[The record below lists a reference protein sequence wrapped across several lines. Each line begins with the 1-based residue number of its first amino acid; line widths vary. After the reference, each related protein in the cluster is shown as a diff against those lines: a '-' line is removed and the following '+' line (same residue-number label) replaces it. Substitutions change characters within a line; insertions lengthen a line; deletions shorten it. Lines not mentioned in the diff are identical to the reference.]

1 MINKRIPD
9 VRGEVLKKAREAK
22 GLTVSELATKVCFS
36 VKQIEQLEN
45 GEKSHFYSLAIKA
58 NAAKRVADELG
69 VSYEDVF
76 DFGSDL
82 IEAAKVNQESP
93 KEAAISPS
101 PVEVQANSS
110 ESVEK
115 KESQKKSS
123 QPKRVAPKKTA
134 DQKVEQLERFDE
146 TPKPILKKNRTLY
159 YFGTAAMVAGIG
171 IVTLNMNQPQPV
183 KSAEIAKLP
192 SESIAAE
199 SKKEEVVS
207 PAPTA
212 NIPALAA
219 SEGMNACPAEDA
231 SPKSYRM
238 ASASKPGNMVYVQS
252 RSTQIICVKD
262 ASGKLEKKSLE
273 SGGSHSFYGKAPFVV
288 MTSGLGQTDLFFQ
301 GNKVKIDNPNAKS
314 ITLEEVAF

>member
-1 MINKRIPD
+1 MNKRVPD

-22 GLTVSELATKVCFS
+22 GLTVSELASKVCFS
-36 VKQIEQLEN
+36 TKQIEQLEN

-69 VSYEDVF
+69 ISQEDVF
-76 DFGSDL
+76 DFGPDL
-82 IEAAKVNQESP
+82 IEAAKVRQETA
-93 KEAAISPS
+93 KEVASPS
-101 PVEVQANSS
+101 SPLEAQSNSS
-110 ESVEK
+110 EPVK
-115 KESQKKSS
+115 KEESQKKTS
-123 QPKRVAPKKTA
+123 QPKRTTPKKTA

-146 TPKPILKKNRTLY
+146 TPKPIIKKNRTLI
-159 YFGTAAMVAGIG
+159 YFGSAAIAAAIG

-183 KSAEIAKLP
+183 KSVEVAKLP
-192 SESIAAE
+192 SETIAAE

-212 NIPALAA
+212 NAPALVA
-219 SEGMNACPAEDA
+219 SEATNTCPSEDA

-252 RSTQIICVKD
+252 RSAQTICIKD

-273 SGGSHSFYGKAPFVV
+273 AGGSYSFYGKAPFVV

-301 GNKVKIDNPNAKS
+301 GYKVKIDNPNAKS
-314 ITLEEVAF
+314 IVLEEVAF